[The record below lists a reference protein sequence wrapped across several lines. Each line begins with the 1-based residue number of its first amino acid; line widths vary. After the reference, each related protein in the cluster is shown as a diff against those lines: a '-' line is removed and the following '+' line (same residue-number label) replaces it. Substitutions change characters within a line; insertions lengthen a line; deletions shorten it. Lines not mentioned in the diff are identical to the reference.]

1 MTNYQI
7 DCLQYANWSENIF
20 KEMRDNFMNYMNDK
34 LLII

>member
-20 KEMRDNFMNYMNDK
+20 KDMREGGLDAVHVT
-34 LLII
+34 IA